1 MTTGTTDSRRAPATP
16 AGKGGF
22 SLVELVIAL
31 IILTFGLLGMAGTTA
46 LVVRQTTLAD
56 VNTERAAALQTA
68 VERVRSMPYTSQAA
82 GNMTV
87 GHFTIAWTVSDSTTY
102 KAVRLITTGPGL
114 RKDTAAVVP
123 TLGASVQDTFNMI
136 VLRP

>member
-1 MTTGTTDSRRAPATP
+1 MTKRTRNHPEARATA
-16 AGKGGF
+16 ADGGF

-31 IILTFGLLGMAGTTA
+31 IILTVGVLGMAGTTA
-46 LVVRQTTLAD
+46 LVVRQVTLAD

-68 VERVRSMPYTSQAA
+68 VERVRSTPYTSQAA
-82 GNMTV
+82 GNITIGAFTV
-87 GHFTIAWTVSDSTTY
+87 TWTVSDSTTY
-102 KAVRLITTGPGL
+102 KAIRLITNGPGL

-123 TLGASVQDTFNMI
+123 TLGNSVQDTFRMI